1 MRRPCD
7 RGAGAGA
14 RAGGATSAALPDATV
29 LHVKEWVHE
38 KLGIPPVEQRVV
50 VVQGGRVL
58 HKGVPLNSDK
68 KFLKLKVVGA
78 ELGGCSEHSDA

>member
-1 MRRPCD
+1 MSKLKVTLSVFDSPD
-7 RGAGAGA
+7 QVVDF
-14 RAGGATSAALPDATV
+14 PEDATI

-38 KLGIPPVEQRVV
+38 KLGIPPEEQRVV
-50 VVQGGRVL
+50 AVQGGRVL
-58 HKGVPLNSDK
+58 HNGFPLNLDK